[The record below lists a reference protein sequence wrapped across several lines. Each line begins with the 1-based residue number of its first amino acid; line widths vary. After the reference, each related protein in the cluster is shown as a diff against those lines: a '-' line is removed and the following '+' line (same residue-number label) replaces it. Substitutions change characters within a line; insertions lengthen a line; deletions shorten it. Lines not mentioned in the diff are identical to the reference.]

1 MSDGVSSVCFFS
13 FSNAH
18 FLVLQQLL
26 GRTPRIKMFS
36 WKKLLSLYVFA
47 CVCVLSGAVSFGSL
61 TNCWIGCSLFS
72 CGAPPLMWWLRE
84 RLQ

>member
-13 FSNAH
+13 LSNAH

-36 WKKLLSLYVFA
+36 WKKLLSLYVCA
-47 CVCVLSGAVSFGSL
+47 CVCVVR
-61 TNCWIGCSLFS
+61 CSIV
-72 CGAPPLMWWLRE
+72 
-84 RLQ
+84 